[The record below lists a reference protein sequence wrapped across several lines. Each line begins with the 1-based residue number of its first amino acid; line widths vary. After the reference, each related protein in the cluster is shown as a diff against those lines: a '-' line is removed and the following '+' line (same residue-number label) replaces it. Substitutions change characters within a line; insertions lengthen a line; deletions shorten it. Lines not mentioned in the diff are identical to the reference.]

1 MKRRVALALALT
13 AVLAG
18 CSDSG
23 GDEAGGDGDG
33 WTVLHYSMADTDLE
47 SFMVADLNE
56 MGSVGSGG
64 GLQLRAMFDRSP
76 EYSKANA
83 LGLGDWVGAKII
95 DVGEN
100 TGKVVST
107 PGDVDM
113 AQSST
118 LAKFIS
124 EGIEAHPAAHYA
136 LIISDHG
143 ASWPGIGPDETSDY
157 DVLDLKELTKGIGD
171 GLEAADVDKFDLLG
185 FDACLMANYEVAS
198 EVAPLAD
205 RMVASQELEPGHGWD
220 YSALQ
225 RLKDDGDATVDE
237 FGTAIVNGFMRQAK
251 EEETSSDIT
260 LALLDLTKMGKVD
273 DAMDDFSAALS
284 KSPSNV
290 APAVGRAEATT
301 LGFARSPDE
310 TEDGHLRDLGQ
321 LAKAIGAEA
330 KGVSKEATA
339 LRAAIGNLV
348 VKQVA
353 GSSTKGAT
361 GLSVYFP
368 PTRELGADEYG
379 DVDSATSWRDF
390 LVKYYNAGDAIPEEE
405 HPDFADPNAT
415 VEFDEDGVFLSGT
428 FDEAATD
435 NLTDATIS
443 YALINDDGSLTYF
456 GEEFADLDEDGK
468 PEASG
473 FYDLTSLKLTDG
485 EDSAYAYLTLNRGED
500 DSVYSADVPMAYY
513 ENSDDEEADDVLLSL
528 TLDAESGD
536 VIDATYYLYDE
547 RTGGYGE
554 LEPADDGIIVP
565 EVLEIDANGDEVWQP
580 TTDVGLWADLDSL
593 DYELEPVAS
602 GTKLHLDL
610 TVYDYGDNSDTTSA
624 VITVP

>member
-1 MKRRVALALALT
+1 MRRGAALALAMT

-23 GDEAGGDGDG
+23 GDDAADGDG

-83 LGLGDWVGAKII
+83 LGLGDWVGAKVI

-107 PGDVDM
+107 PGNVDM

-198 EVAPLAD
+198 AVAPLAD

-225 RLKDDGDATVDE
+225 TLKDDGDASVDE

-273 DAMDDFSAALS
+273 DAMDEFSAALS

-348 VKQVA
+348 LKQVA
-353 GSSTKGAT
+353 GTSTKGAT

-368 PTRELGADEYG
+368 PTRDLGADEYG
-379 DVDSATSWRDF
+379 DVDSATSWRNF
-390 LVKYYNAGDAIPEEE
+390 LVKYYDAGDAIPEDQ
-405 HPDFADPNAT
+405 HPDFVDPNAT

-428 FDEAATD
+428 FDDAATD

-456 GEEFADLDEDGK
+456 GEEFADIDEDGK

-513 ENSDDEEADDVLLSL
+513 ENSDDQEADDVLLSL

-547 RTGGYGE
+547 QTGGYGE
-554 LEPADDGIIVP
+554 LEPAEDGIIVP

-593 DYELEPVAS
+593 DYELEPVPS